1 MTLSFYETDEVV
13 QSRQLVT
20 LGVGA
25 LVACLM
31 LAAVAGFGAWHRR

>member
-1 MTLSFYETDEVV
+1 MNRSFYESDEVV
-13 QSRQLVT
+13 QSCQLVT

-31 LAAVAGFGAWHRR
+31 PTAVYMS

>member
-1 MTLSFYETDEVV
+1 MNRSFYESREVV

-31 LAAVAGFGAWHRR
+31 PAAACMS